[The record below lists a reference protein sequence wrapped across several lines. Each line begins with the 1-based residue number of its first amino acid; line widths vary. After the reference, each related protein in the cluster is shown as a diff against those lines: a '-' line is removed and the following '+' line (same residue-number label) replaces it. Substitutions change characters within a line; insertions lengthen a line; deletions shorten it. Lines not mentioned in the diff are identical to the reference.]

1 MLIFLSVVVTL
12 VLFLLV
18 VVVHELGH
26 FLAARSVGVRVRE
39 FWIGIPPKAKILW
52 KDRYGTQYTLN
63 WLPIWGFVRLEWET
77 PEERWPKSLRSK
89 SLFAK
94 IWVLIM
100 WIMFNFLF
108 AGLVLSGLFFSGVSP
123 LMIHNSHLP
132 FERTSLLFPS
142 FADAQK
148 SGFISASGIV
158 LYPLDGGA
166 AMQSGIASW
175 STLLAVN
182 GFAVLTPDEALK
194 AVATSGN
201 TVQMQVSQ
209 SGATREFVVQKN
221 ESGRIQSYIA
231 WKHLDYNKD
240 FRYRMSFL
248 ESLKAG
254 FAETY
259 DQICIAGESLG
270 TIAKR
275 IVAPKNDEE
284 RSEAVESL
292 GGPIAAWKW
301 VHSLIVWNVDTQIYI
316 IFAALLSISI
326 GFFNLLPFPALDGGR
341 IIEESFASLL
351 KICGMSPKKYEYF
364 AQHYHGFGFLL
375 LMILS
380 VLIAFKDI
388 FWQ

>member
-1 MLIFLSVVVTL
+1 MLIFFSIIVTL

-39 FWIGIPPKAKILW
+39 FWIGIPPKAKILG

-63 WLPIWGFVRLEWET
+63 WLPIWGFVRLEGET

-89 SLFAK
+89 SLFTK

-100 WIMFNFLF
+100 WIVFNFLF
-108 AGLVLSGLFFSGVSP
+108 AGVIFSWLFFSWVSP

-142 FADAQK
+142 FTQAQQ
-148 SGFISASGIV
+148 SGFISASGVV
-158 LYPLDGGA
+158 LNPLDWGS
-166 AMQSGIASW
+166 AMRSWVLSG

-182 GFAVLTPDEALK
+182 GMSISTPEQALS
-194 AVATSGN
+194 AVAKSGN
-201 TVQMQVSQ
+201 MISMQIFQ
-209 SGATREFVVQKN
+209 SGTLTELAVQKDDK
-221 ESGRIQSYIA
+221 GKIQSYIS
-231 WKHLDYNKD
+231 WKELDYKKN
-240 FRYRMSFL
+240 FRYKMSLF
-248 ESLKAG
+248 EAIKAG
-254 FAETY
+254 FRETY
-259 DQICIAGESLG
+259 DQVCIAWESLA
-270 TIAKR
+270 TLAKR
-275 IVAPKNDEE
+275 IVAPKNSEE
-284 RSEAVESL
+284 RAEAVESL

-301 VHSLIVWNVDTQIYI
+301 VHSLIVWNVEFQIYI

-341 IIEESFASLL
+341 IVEEAFASLL
-351 KICGMSPKKYEYF
+351 RICGMSPKKYEQF
-364 AQHYHGFGFLL
+364 AQYYHGFGFIL

-380 VLIAFKDI
+380 VLIAFKDV
-388 FWQ
+388 FW

>member
-1 MLIFLSVVVTL
+1 MLILLSIIVTL

-52 KDRYGTQYTLN
+52 SDRHGTQYTLN
-63 WLPIWGFVRLEWET
+63 WLPIWGFVRLEWEA

-94 IWVLIM
+94 AWVLIM
-100 WIMFNFLF
+100 GIVFNFLF
-108 AGLVLSGLFFSGVSP
+108 AWFVFSGLFFVWVTP

-142 FADAQK
+142 FTQAQQ
-148 SGFISASGIV
+148 SGFISASGVV

-166 AMQSGIASW
+166 AMQSGIS
-175 STLLAVN
+175 SGSVLLAVN
-182 GFAVLTPDEALK
+182 GGAISTPDQALK
-194 AVATSGN
+194 AVAVAGGKVSL
-201 TVQMQVSQ
+201 QVSQ
-209 SGATREFVVQKN
+209 SGVVKEFIVQKDN
-221 ESGRIQSYIA
+221 QWKIKSYIA
-231 WKHLDYNKD
+231 WANLEYNKD
-240 FRYRMSFL
+240 FRYKMSFF
-248 ESLKAG
+248 ESIKAG
-254 FAETY
+254 FWETY
-259 DQICIAGESLG
+259 DQIAIAGESLG

-275 IVAPKNDEE
+275 IIAPKSNEE

-292 GGPIAAWKW
+292 GGPIAAWKG
-301 VHSLIVWNVDTQIYI
+301 VHSLIVWNVAIQIYI

-326 GFFNLLPFPALDGGR
+326 GFFNLLPLPALDGGR
-341 IIEESFASLL
+341 IVEETFASLL
-351 KICGMSPKKYEYF
+351 KTCGMSPKKYEHF
-364 AQHYHGFGFLL
+364 AQSYHGFGFLL
-375 LMILS
+375 LMVLS

-388 FWQ
+388 FW

>member
-1 MLIFLSVVVTL
+1 MLIFLSILVTL
-12 VLFLLV
+12 ALFLLV

-100 WIMFNFLF
+100 GIVFNFLF
-108 AGLVLSGLFFSGVSP
+108 AWFVFSGLFFAGVAP

-142 FADAQK
+142 FTQAQQ
-148 SGFISASGIV
+148 SWFISASGVV
-158 LYPLDGGA
+158 LNPLDWGP
-166 AMQSGIASW
+166 AMQSGIASG
-175 STLLAVN
+175 SILLAVN
-182 GFAVLTPDEALK
+182 WITVSSPDHALK
-194 AVATSGN
+194 EVAAAGN
-201 TVQMQVSQ
+201 KSLLRVSQ
-209 SGATREFVVQKN
+209 SGSIQAFSVEKDDK
-221 ESGRIQSYIA
+221 GRIQSYIS
-231 WKHLDYNKD
+231 WKNLDYNKD
-240 FRYRMSFL
+240 FLYKMSFF
-248 ESLKAG
+248 ESIQAG
-254 FAETY
+254 FWETY
-259 DQICIAGESLG
+259 DQIVIAGESLG

-275 IVAPKNDEE
+275 IVAPKNAEE
-284 RSEAVESL
+284 RTEAVESL

-301 VHSLIVWNVDTQIYI
+301 VHSLIVWNVEIQIYI

-341 IIEESFASLL
+341 IVEESFASLL
-351 KICGMSPKKYEYF
+351 KMFGISPKKYEYI

-375 LMILS
+375 LMLLS

-388 FWQ
+388 FW